1 MIMHDDAIPFTT
13 GVPNSPTSADS
24 RSRPLGDAPPRWKAG
39 PYPIHP
45 GCEGTTMFDQFIE
58 PLQPLAEQ
66 NRDLIGFVVINLGN
80 GMLAAAKWALEA
92 ATPILQ
98 QFFAK

>member
-1 MIMHDDAIPFTT
+1 
-13 GVPNSPTSADS
+13 
-24 RSRPLGDAPPRWKAG
+24 
-39 PYPIHP
+39 
-45 GCEGTTMFDQFIE
+45 MFDQFIE
-58 PLQPLAEQ
+58 PLQSLAEQ